1 MSKNWWEQEVE
12 YRNTLQ
18 KILDSGIFCNTNEQ
32 EALEYAILLIQK
44 EIDGEVD

>member
-1 MSKNWWEQEVE
+1 MYAYEKEIE

-18 KILDSGIFCNTNEQ
+18 EMLDSGIFTEQ
-32 EALEYAILLIQK
+32 HEIDALEYAILLIQQ